1 MKIQYLLLII
11 VLLTAEIMPQS
22 HHLASAFNNGK
33 VKGVIVD
40 ADEGSPLPSANITL
54 HYQNDSSLVNGIS
67 SGSDGEFL
75 MNNLSEGKYYL
86 KISYV
91 GYANKFVPNITVSQE
106 HSLYNAGTIK
116 MGKNTVEL
124 QEARVL
130 GEKASEELRLD
141 KKVIN
146 VSQNINSSGGTALD
160 VLQDQ
165 PSIRVDPDGTV
176 YLRGSSDF
184 KLLINGKPSVLQ
196 GSDGLKQIS
205 ANMIDNIE
213 IITNPSAKYDAEG
226 SAGII
231 NINLKKQKEYTLSGI
246 VNLNSGTRD
255 KYSGDASV
263 NYNVN
268 GLNLTGG
275 LDYRDNAYF
284 NNQGVDRSLIYDPS
298 SSYNSTKLFIRDKRQ
313 QYSGRAG
320 ADYMID
326 KSNSVSLSLS
336 GGSVDVLTT
345 INSEVKDF
353 NANNL
358 NYVFSENIYE
368 TPVKYFNSAFNY
380 DHKFV
385 PDVNSIAFEA
395 TYTNVSLP
403 NTRNSSEYQTDN
415 SYTARNYD
423 PAKILFNNKA
433 DRSEGRVKTNYTQK
447 FGDESSLDF
456 GLQSNFSYRNF
467 NIENQIF
474 DWTAGNYSTDYSLT
488 NKFNFRNNVYAVYT
502 TYTDKLLDFN
512 FMLGLRAEYTDRLL
526 EQKTMDNNFK
536 FAKTDFFPSLNLS
549 RKIGDHQLQFSY
561 SRRINRPNE
570 NLLNPFPF
578 YSDSYLTSAGNPH
591 LLPEYINSFELNY
604 QKMLGEV
611 FFSVQTYYRN
621 SNNSVQQTFSL
632 EPNGKM
638 LTTFEN
644 FAKTNTY
651 GSEISSSF
659 KIFEMFK
666 LDPAVNLYGTSL
678 KGNIVGMN
686 INKDAFNWTA
696 RLNTTLSFDS
706 DTHLQVSGNYFGKIN
721 EPQLEIKPFFML
733 TASIKKELFEKKL
746 SLTLQARNILN
757 TSNLDI
763 ISNGNNFNSTI
774 FVHNEVPV
782 VSLIIGYNFNNFKR
796 TNRPSDNIDIKS
808 GL

>member
-1 MKIQYLLLII
+1 MKVQYLFLILAFFT
-11 VLLTAEIMPQS
+11 VEVFPQT
-22 HHLASAFNNGK
+22 HQLASAFNNGK
-33 VKGVIVD
+33 VTGVIVD

-67 SGSDGEFL
+67 SDPKGEFL
-75 MNNLSEGKYYL
+75 LNNLTEGKYYL
-86 KISYV
+86 KISYI

-124 QEARVL
+124 QEARVI
-130 GEKASEELRLD
+130 GEKASEELHLD

-184 KLLINGKPSVLQ
+184 KLLVNGKPSVLQ

-205 ANMIDNIE
+205 ANMIDNVE
-213 IITNPSAKYDAEG
+213 IMTNPSAKYDAEG

-255 KYSGDASV
+255 KYNVDASV

-268 GLNLTGG
+268 GLNITGG

-284 NNQGVDRSLIYDPS
+284 NDQGVDRSLLYDPNA
-298 SSYNSTKLFIRDKRQ
+298 SYNSTRLFIRDKRK

-320 ADYMID
+320 ADYTID

-336 GGSVDVLTT
+336 GGSVDVLTS
-345 INSEVKDF
+345 INSDVKDF

-358 NYVFSENIYE
+358 NYVFSENLYE

-385 PDVNSIAFEA
+385 PDVNSISFEA

-403 NTRNSSEYQTDN
+403 NTRNSNEFQTDN
-415 SYTARNYD
+415 SYTVRYTD
-423 PAKILFNNKA
+423 PSKIIFSNDA
-433 DRSEGRVKTNYTQK
+433 DRSEGRAKINYTQK
-447 FGDESSLDF
+447 LNPESTLEFGV
-456 GLQSNFSYRNF
+456 QSNFSYRNF

-474 DWTAGNYSTDYSLT
+474 DWTSGVYATDYNLT
-488 NKFNFRNNVYAVYT
+488 NKFNFRNNVYAAYT
-502 TYTDKLLDFN
+502 TYSNSFLDFN
-512 FMLGLRAEYTDRLL
+512 FMFGLRAEYNDRLL

-536 FAKTDFFPSLNLS
+536 FDKTDFFPSLNIS

-591 LLPEYINSFELNY
+591 LLPEYINSYELNY
-604 QKMLGEV
+604 QKMFGDV

-621 SNNSVQQTFSL
+621 SNNSVQQTFSVD
-632 EPNGKM
+632 PNGKM

-644 FAKTNTY
+644 FARTNTY

-659 KIFEMFK
+659 KIIEILK

-733 TASIKKELFEKKL
+733 TASLKKEFFNKKL
-746 SLTLQARNILN
+746 SFTLQARNILN

-782 VSLIIGYNFNNFKR
+782 ISLMIGYNFNNFKKTSR
-796 TNRPSDNIDIKS
+796 QTDNIDIKS